1 MNRVSIIGGGI
12 IGLCSAYYLQKAG
25 CQVTIFEQ
33 NALADGCSM
42 GNAGMI
48 VPSHII
54 PLAQPGMMAKGLRWM
69 LSPTSPFYVKP
80 RLNADLMRWGWLFYR
95 HSTHAHV
102 ERAIPAL
109 RDLSLL
115 SKKLYQELARPGLA
129 RPGLARPGLAAT
141 GDDDGQPLDFGWQER
156 GLLMLYKTSAAEH
169 DMADEADVANRA
181 GIDARILT
189 GQQVQDLEPHA
200 RVTVRG
206 GVLYPGDAHL
216 DPGRLVHALIAHLRR
231 QGVTIHDQTTVTGL
245 VRTGGRVTTVQTT
258 TGEFPV
264 DDLVIAGGAWSSLL
278 ARKLA
283 LRLPLQ
289 GGKGYSFMLPGE
301 STPGDASPG
310 VTDNI
315 CVPAIMLEA
324 RATATP
330 VGNDL
335 RFAGTL
341 EVAGTDRSVN
351 MNRVRGIVQS
361 INQYYPDIRV
371 AMPQVEAVWSG
382 LRPCSPDGLPYVG
395 RVPQAE
401 NVVVATG
408 HGMMGLSLGPATG
421 KLVADVIIGNTPAV
435 DLAPFA
441 PGRFAR

>member
-1 MNRVSIIGGGI
+1 MHVSIIGGGI
-12 IGLCSAYYLQKAG
+12 IGLCSAYYLRKAG
-25 CQVTIFEQ
+25 YQVTIFEQ
-33 NALADGCSM
+33 NALAEGCSM

-54 PLAQPGMMAKGLRWM
+54 PLAQPGMIAKGLRWM

-95 HSTHAHV
+95 HSTLAHV
-102 ERAIPAL
+102 ERSIPAL

-115 SKKLYQELARPGLA
+115 SKKLYQELAA
-129 RPGLARPGLAAT
+129 N
-141 GDDDGQPLDFGWQER
+141 GDADGQPLEFGWHER
-156 GLLMLYKTSAAEH
+156 GLLMLYKTPAAEH
-169 DMADEADVANRA
+169 DMAEEADVANRA
-181 GIDARILT
+181 GVEARILT
-189 GQQVQDLEPHA
+189 GQQVQDLESDA

-206 GVLYPGDAHL
+206 GILYPGDAHL
-216 DPGRLVHALIAHLRR
+216 DPGRLVHALIAYLRSR
-231 QGVTIHDQTTVTGL
+231 GVEIHDRTTVTGL
-245 VRTGGRVTTVQTT
+245 VQERGRVTTVQTNM
-258 TGEFPV
+258 GDYPV
-264 DDLVIAGGAWSSLL
+264 DELVVAGGAWSSLL

-289 GGKGYSFMLPGE
+289 GGKGYSFMLPG
-301 STPGDASPG
+301 DASPG
-310 VTDNI
+310 VTNNI
-315 CVPAIMLEA
+315 RVPTIMLEA

-341 EVAGTDRSVN
+341 EVAGTDMSVN

-371 AMPQVEAVWSG
+371 DMPKVEAVWSG
-382 LRPCSPDGLPYVG
+382 LRPCSPDGLPYIG

-421 KLVADVIIGNTPAV
+421 KLVADVIAGNRPV
-435 DLAPFA
+435 VELAPFA
-441 PGRFAR
+441 PGRFSG